1 MLVALLL
8 QTSLVVQPMY
18 LDETPPALRTARH
31 IVIADDPGVD
41 AARARESAL
50 RKAGEVVSRL
60 RDGTDFES
68 IVRQQAGE
76 EAVRNG
82 AILGTF
88 AEGMLAPELDR
99 FLFAAE
105 IGAISA
111 PIAAERGVTILQR
124 VDTYAAVRQIL
135 VRGQDD
141 AARQR
146 AQALLER
153 VRGGGDFAVIA
164 REHSEDA
171 ESAARG
177 GQFAIYERGP
187 RDTLVKAA
195 AFRLSVGETA
205 GPIASPLGWHVIQR
219 VAESDVDATLREN
232 SFVRL
237 RGILVRFDT
246 ATGGN
251 VATDRNQAAAKTLA
265 DEISE
270 RLTAGEDMAVLA
282 ALFDEDV
289 GGRERRGDLG
299 WIYRH
304 APSLPAAL
312 RQAAL
317 LPVGGT
323 TKPGSSPVGYLI
335 LRREK

>member
-8 QTSLVVQPMY
+8 QTSLVARPMY
-18 LDETPPALRTARH
+18 LDDAPPELRTARH
-31 IVIADDPGVD
+31 IVIADEPGGD
-41 AARARESAL
+41 AARARESTL
-50 RKAGEVVSRL
+50 RTAAEIESRL
-60 RDGTDFES
+60 RDGAEFET
-68 IVRQQAGE
+68 IVRRHAGDD
-76 EAVRNG
+76 AARHG

-88 AEGMLAPELDR
+88 ARGMLAPELDR
-99 FLFAAE
+99 FLFGAE
-105 IGAISA
+105 IEAVSA
-111 PIAAERGVTILQR
+111 PIALERGVTILQR
-124 VDTYAAVRQIL
+124 VETYAAVRQIL

-141 AARQR
+141 AARKR
-146 AQALLER
+146 AQSLLER
-153 VRGGGDFAVIA
+153 VRGGGDFAAIA

-187 RDTLVKAA
+187 RDTLLKAT

-219 VAESDVDATLREN
+219 VAESAVDAALREN
-232 SFVRL
+232 SFVRV
-237 RGILVRFDT
+237 RGILIRFDSAGGGAL
-246 ATGGN
+246 ATN
-251 VATDRNQAAAKTLA
+251 RNQAAAKALA
-265 DEISE
+265 DAISE
-270 RLTAGEDMAVLA
+270 RITTGEDMAALA
-282 ALFDEDV
+282 AEFDEDI

-304 APSLPAAL
+304 AASLPAAL

-323 TKPGSSPVGYLI
+323 TAPSTSPVGYLI
-335 LRREK
+335 LRRER